1 MPRRRKDPAQLTR
14 RIEPAKLR
22 LLRRLVPESQI
33 LTREYLC
40 RAYLDEERDICAIAR
55 DAGCTPSSVVFHL
68 VTYGIPMR
76 PAALRRI
83 GPVGRRGGPR
93 RARG

>member
-1 MPRRRKDPAQLTR
+1 MPRRRKDPSQLSR

-22 LLRRLVPESQI
+22 VLRRLVPESET

-40 RAYLDEERDICAIAR
+40 EQYLDEERDICAIAR

-68 VTYGIPMR
+68 VAYGIPMR

-83 GPVGRRGGPR
+83 GPVGRRRDLGHPR
-93 RARG
+93 